1 MGAISAALFAK
12 ERVLLCPRG
21 EYQLRRTQRNLTSD
35 SQKRQGD
42 EKVYSPVHARCQ
54 SHGPSPDPTRE
65 NFTQD
70 EPRHWNGRKKECEMS
85 LKGWLAVTSDGFS
98 WSHLAEQGSLEDA
111 RCAGAQPHEGPPWT
125 LPAVGTLLPSRH
137 HLGNRKG
144 WEVSPDSTS
153 TYEREHYKQLSDI
166 MLMRLG
172 QQTKVIPGL
181 RAALGVSSA
190 L

>member
-1 MGAISAALFAK
+1 MAFFQWSVGDAELLQADSERCGGNQHDINLEHPSISLSLAPGHMGAISAALFAK
-12 ERVLLCPRG
+12 ERLLLCPWG

-70 EPRHWNGRKKECEMS
+70 EPRHWNGRKKECEIS

-98 WSHLAEQGSLEDA
+98 WSHLAE
-111 RCAGAQPHEGPPWT
+111 
-125 LPAVGTLLPSRH
+125 
-137 HLGNRKG
+137 
-144 WEVSPDSTS
+144 
-153 TYEREHYKQLSDI
+153 
-166 MLMRLG
+166 
-172 QQTKVIPGL
+172 
-181 RAALGVSSA
+181 
-190 L
+190 